1 MKSQI
6 KCYIKQVFREK
17 LVCICRLMEKH
28 QGKDWK
34 VQMRTLKQI
43 ISRYM
48 YMITCILVVVILVIL
63 VCIQVLTEKKRAY
76 DDAIRTIKQIESV
89 LSENQK
95 DLEEIKREYRETCIH
110 NARIVAYI
118 IESDWDVLS
127 NTEKLR
133 DVARSLEVDEIHIFD
148 TQGRIFTGTHPEYYG
163 YTFDSGE
170 QIQFFKPML
179 ENKELELVQE
189 ITPNTAEGKPMQ
201 YSAIWSQNK
210 KYIVQIGKEPIHVMK
225 MTEKNELSHVF
236 SHFRINPSANY
247 YAVDVET
254 GEIVGSTALETVG
267 APVRDIGIELSQITN
282 ASEGFYAKI
291 NGEWSFCVFEQ
302 ISGNYVGRVLIV
314 KNLYQRVPTNAFWI
328 FISLLIVAF
337 TLAKAVVRQMNF
349 HVVKKIDNLNDKLQS
364 IADGNLDEK
373 LDMRSSVE
381 FDKLSGYVNY
391 MVNSLIENSKKMS
404 YALSKTNIRMG
415 TYEYSNQSNK
425 VQYTECIPEIFSIDK
440 EQMGIL
446 SSNRDLFIRFLDDIK
461 NNLVR
466 NEEGVYKYKDLY
478 VRIEEITSIGEV
490 FGVVVD
496 VTAQMNRRKEIE
508 KERDIDVLT
517 GLYNRRGIDK
527 RFERLFEYPEKL
539 GYSAIIMIDADGL
552 KSINDTYGH
561 DKGDIY
567 LQKIANVINNF
578 GIKRSVASRQGGD
591 EYVLFLYGYDSEDEL
606 LGEIEK
612 LRSIQSHN
620 TAHLNKEIEVP
631 IRFSMGYCMVNN
643 CTDYHKLIKEADKKM
658 YQDKL
663 ERKKNIV

>member
-1 MKSQI
+1 MKY
-6 KCYIKQVFREK
+6 YIKQVFREK
-17 LVCICRLMEKH
+17 LVCICRLMEEH

-267 APVRDIGIELSQITN
+267 APISDIGIELSQITN

-440 EQMGIL
+440 EQMGLL
-446 SSNRDLFIRFLDDIK
+446 SSNRDLFIRFLDDVK
-461 NNLVR
+461 NKLVR
-466 NEEGVYKYKDLY
+466 NEEGIYKYKDLY

-496 VTAQMNRRKEIE
+496 VTSQMNKTKEIE

-620 TAHLNKEIEVP
+620 TAHLNKEID
-631 IRFSMGYCMVNN
+631 I
-643 CTDYHKLIKEADKKM
+643 
-658 YQDKL
+658 Q
-663 ERKKNIV
+663 